1 MAFYGPRSDKG
12 NLHSLGSTHAFGGF
26 ADTLR
31 ALDSRVAPGGL
42 ILALF
47 WWKPPAAAYR
57 EVIGDEGFPPADTD
71 YATGAQV
78 GQDEGLTLLYAAASS
93 HRRVGPL

>member
-1 MAFYGPRSDKG
+1 MRSTGREHPFDAAICI
-12 NLHSLGSTHAFGGF
+12 GSTHAFGGF

-31 ALDSRVAPGGL
+31 ALKSRVAPAGL

-47 WWKPPAAAYR
+47 WRKPPAAAYR

-71 YATGAQV
+71 YTAGPQI

-93 HRRVGPL
+93 HRRAGPL